1 MTMELSSLYWFMAV
15 AALGMLSYCLWAMA
29 QKSAR
34 NYQKHFERDLGR
46 RLEEVFLFTD
56 VKALRRAHTVAV
68 VVLCVAIF
76 LLSESPLAPLILA
89 LVLSAIPRIWLNWL
103 KGRRIEKFR
112 HQTPDALSLMAGGLK
127 AGSSL
132 SQMIAQAAD
141 RLPAPAGQEFAV
153 MVRQQRMGSS
163 LDQSLRDLAKRV
175 ETEETKLLVAAIQ
188 IGASSGGNTAE
199 ALESLAVATRR
210 KIALEGKIT
219 ALTAQG
225 RLQAWV
231 MAALPALLAAALFWI
246 DPASMTKLFTTGL
259 GWTVLTVVVVLQA
272 LGAWMIRKIVAIE
285 V

>member
-1 MTMELSSLYWFMAV
+1 MISLSTLYWTLAV
-15 AALGMLSYCLWAMA
+15 ASLAMLAYCLWAMA
-29 QKSAR
+29 KRTAGE
-34 NYQKHFERDLGR
+34 YQKHFERDVGR

-56 VKALRRAHTVAV
+56 VKALRRAHSAAV
-68 VVLCVAIF
+68 VVLCLTIY
-76 LLSESPLAPLILA
+76 LLIESPIPSIILA
-89 LVLSAIPRIWLNWL
+89 LLLSVLPRFWLAWI
-103 KGRRIEKFR
+103 KHRRVEKFR
-112 HQTPDALSLMAGGLK
+112 LQTPDALSLMAGGLK

-163 LDQSLRDLAKRV
+163 LDQTLRDLARRV

-210 KIALEGKIT
+210 KIALEGKVS

-231 MAALPALLAAALFWI
+231 MAALPVILAGALFWI
-246 DPASMTKLFTTGL
+246 DPSNMMKLFTTGL
-259 GWTVLTVVVVLQA
+259 GWTVLTIVIVLQVF
-272 LGAWMIRKIVAIE
+272 GAWMIRRIVAIE